1 MGIWPQ
7 ACCKVKKKHQSSCI
21 SDFSKQVILQPFSSH
36 YLLSAGASG
45 AWKAPLSFV
54 RWSADFIK
62 RKEVLPE
69 KAAKWLLAGRA
80 QQRMTVR
87 NNMQFSDTKWLTGG
101 IVLSYYKPN
110 VYTRLQSGVLS
121 GFLLRLNIQHIINCT
136 STSKTTHSPL
146 KTSLRDVPFSNGL
159 MWPHFVTHWMSFIW
173 SSRWLQ
179 LTVAGE
185 FHWVVG
191 PKSSYSKIKVKIM
204 SNIPQ

>member
-1 MGIWPQ
+1 MATWLNSTQSGALWRPCECTGILYLYPPIWEFDHKHV
-7 ACCKVKKKHQSSCI
+7 AKSKKKHQSSCV

-80 QQRMTVR
+80 QLRMTVR

-110 VYTRLQSGVLS
+110 VYTRLQSGVLE
-121 GFLLRLNIQHIINCT
+121 
-136 STSKTTHSPL
+136 
-146 KTSLRDVPFSNGL
+146 
-159 MWPHFVTHWMSFIW
+159 
-173 SSRWLQ
+173 WLF
-179 LTVAGE
+179 A
-185 FHWVVG
+185 
-191 PKSSYSKIKVKIM
+191 
-204 SNIPQ
+204 